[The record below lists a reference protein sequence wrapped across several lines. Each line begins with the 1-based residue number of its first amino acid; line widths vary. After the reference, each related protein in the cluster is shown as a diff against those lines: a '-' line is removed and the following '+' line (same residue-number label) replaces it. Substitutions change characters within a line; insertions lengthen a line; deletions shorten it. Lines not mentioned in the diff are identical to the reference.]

1 MKDILTHPISV
12 DRLVAVA
19 VDVQHDFIDG
29 SLAVKDGE
37 QVVEPINALTS
48 YVRRLGGVAVF
59 TRDWHPENTA
69 HFDKWP
75 VHCVQQSE
83 GAAFHNDLRVYSHDI
98 VLSKGTSMVDDGYS
112 GFEGYSP
119 DGLTL
124 EAIIRPHSRYE
135 RVGVI
140 IGGLA
145 TDYCDLATVIDATK
159 VFDDTPN
166 VHIAAVSDAMRAV
179 DLAYGDGDRAL
190 EAMQQAGALVVDAR
204 SVLDHQVFIKED
216 RA

>member
-1 MKDILTHPISV
+1 
-12 DRLVAVA
+12 
-19 VDVQHDFIDG
+19 
-29 SLAVKDGE
+29 
-37 QVVEPINALTS
+37 
-48 YVRRLGGVAVF
+48 
-59 TRDWHPENTA
+59 
-69 HFDKWP
+69 
-75 VHCVQQSE
+75 
-83 GAAFHNDLRVYSHDI
+83 
-98 VLSKGTSMVDDGYS
+98 VDDGYS

-124 EAIIRPHSRYE
+124 EAIIRPHNRYE

-166 VHIAAVSDAMRAV
+166 VNIAAVSDAMRAV